1 MIDPTTIT
9 GKIAEQLS
17 LMCQVSIEQRA
28 HRIVDGLK
36 KSARDGDKED
46 GAGHVRVIATLD
58 LYCSGDPA
66 QVETDIE
73 SKWAVKRLVSES
85 SEGPSVMIDPRQLE
99 LGMEVE

>member
-1 MIDPTTIT
+1 MPDQKTIT
-9 GKIAEQLS
+9 EEIAAQLTEI
-17 LMCQVSIEQRA
+17 CQTAIEQRA
-28 HRIVDGLK
+28 HRIVDGLR

-99 LGMEVE
+99 LDIET